1 MLEGTGGQVSRSRST
16 AKTVA
21 KRPWLLTIILASGL
35 CVAYLIGVFVNWGQA
50 ADRSLYA
57 NLGMIPIGLV
67 ATILAWSAS
76 RAQENDRSRWAW
88 RLLAVG
94 LACFFAGDLMFF
106 ILQNVLGRSPFPS
119 VADIGYLA
127 YYPLVLAGLLCFP
140 SAFRDRVQRVT
151 FYLDCLVV
159 VLAGGI
165 LISYFFLIPTLHSAR
180 GDIFAYS
187 LSVGY
192 PVGDILL
199 LAGIAYLLLRRV
211 TRQPLSVLLLGM
223 GLLVGLAADV
233 VYGYQNVQG
242 TSQAGGISDAAYMV
256 SWALFAW
263 AGYSE
268 FARATGRAVAKAR
281 QDFSWVERLLPHS
294 FIVVGLVMIIY
305 VNRSLLRSDEG
316 FIILAAAGMIF
327 VAVIRQVLLVWETHR
342 LDVAAAKGLEC
353 AATDASEI
361 SPEVEVRAAAG
372 PDEC

>member
-1 MLEGTGGQVSRSRST
+1 MLEGTGGRLSRNRTT
-16 AKTVA
+16 ARAVVA
-21 KRPWLLTIILASGL
+21 KPWLLTILLATGL

-67 ATILAWSAS
+67 ATILAWGAS
-76 RAQENDRSRWAW
+76 KTQTDHRSLWAW

-94 LACFFAGDLMFF
+94 LACFFAGDLLYF

-127 YYPLVLAGLLCFP
+127 YYPLALAGLLCFP
-140 SAFRDRVQRVT
+140 SGIRDRLQRVT
-151 FYLDCLVV
+151 FYLDCFIV

-180 GDIFAYS
+180 DDVLAYS

-211 TRQPLSVLLLGM
+211 PRQPLSIVLLGL

-233 VYGYQNVQG
+233 IYGYQNIQG
-242 TSQAGGISDAAYMV
+242 TSQAGGISDAAFML

-268 FARATGRAVAKAR
+268 SVRTRGKAKGIEK

-294 FIVVGLVMIIY
+294 FIVVGLVIIIY
-305 VNRSLLRSDEG
+305 VNRALLGSDKG
-316 FIILAAAGMIF
+316 IIILAAAGLIIIA
-327 VAVIRQVLLVWETHR
+327 VARQVLIVWETSR
-342 LDVAAAKGLEC
+342 LNAAAAVCQVCSFVGPAE
-353 AATDASEI
+353 TDG
-361 SPEVEVRAAAG
+361 EVEVQATAG
-372 PDEC
+372 SDER

>member
-76 RAQENDRSRWAW
+76 RAQEDDRSRWAC

-106 ILQNVLGRSPFPS
+106 ILQNMLGRSPFPS

-140 SAFRDRVQRVT
+140 SAFRDRVQRMT
-151 FYLDCLVV
+151 FYSDCLVV

-165 LISYFFLIPTLHSAR
+165 LISHFFLIPTLHSAR
-180 GDIFAYS
+180 GDILAYS

-211 TRQPLSVLLLGM
+211 PRQPLSVLLLGM
-223 GLLVGLAADV
+223 GLLVGPAADV
-233 VYGYQNVQG
+233 VYGYQNIHG
-242 TSQAGGISDAAYMV
+242 TSQAGGISDAAYML

-268 FARATGRAVAKAR
+268 FVRARGRAVAKAK

-294 FIVVGLVMIIY
+294 FIVVGLVMII
-305 VNRSLLRSDEG
+305 
-316 FIILAAAGMIF
+316 
-327 VAVIRQVLLVWETHR
+327 
-342 LDVAAAKGLEC
+342 
-353 AATDASEI
+353 
-361 SPEVEVRAAAG
+361 
-372 PDEC
+372 